1 MICFLLRYVK
11 YNGGGLREDCHTTQH
26 HNSTPVT
33 QTADEMT
40 ARFVSV
46 TVNFGRGLV
55 KKKIKKKIIKKYN
68 QRGGSLTSHC
78 VSSHS
83 NGGLDDLESLCT
95 LGAMQGHLQTG
106 VDIPRTHCI
115 QVSQMKVQFC
125 SLKVAFI
132 WKKSK
137 AK

>member
-33 QTADEMT
+33 QTADET
-40 ARFVSV
+40 AARFVSV
-46 TVNFGRGLV
+46 TVDFGRVGSSQ
-55 KKKIKKKIIKKYN
+55 KK
-68 QRGGSLTSHC
+68 T
-78 VSSHS
+78 
-83 NGGLDDLESLCT
+83 GLDDLESLCT

-132 WKKSK
+132 WKNLKRNETKYEGALTSLSSSGWMQYVL
-137 AK
+137 